1 MAKKLKKLVLSIGTP
16 NRRVDV
22 ELDNCDGESGYFL
35 GSVQMGGDYTP
46 YISFH
51 VEAIEVKLVSEWPY
65 GVLRD
70 VPSATNANFQNR
82 LDNYFA
88 KNEGSR
94 PCLIKINRKKY
105 FIYIEPY
112 AQ

>member
-1 MAKKLKKLVLSIGTP
+1 MAKKLKTLILSIGTSD
-16 NRRVDV
+16 RRVDV
-22 ELDNCDGESGYFL
+22 ELDNCDGEPGYFL
-35 GSVQMGGDYTP
+35 GSVQMGGAFTP
-46 YISFH
+46 DVSFH
-51 VEAIEVKLVSEWPY
+51 VEAIEVKLMSEWPS

-70 VPSATNANFQNR
+70 VPSATNASFQNR

-94 PCLIKINRKKY
+94 PQLVKIGRKKY

-112 AQ
+112 AR